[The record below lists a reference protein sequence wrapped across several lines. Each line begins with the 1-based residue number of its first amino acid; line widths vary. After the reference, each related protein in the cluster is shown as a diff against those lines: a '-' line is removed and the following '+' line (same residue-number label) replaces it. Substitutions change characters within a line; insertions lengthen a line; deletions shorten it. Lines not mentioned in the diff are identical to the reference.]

1 VINVHHELMVLVSCL
16 YNLFIIYN
24 QFCFVFLYK
33 DPLIG
38 CEDCQ
43 CRIEGVIQGRLDC
56 DLRSGQ
62 CPCRENIGGRT
73 CDRCSPGL

>member
-1 VINVHHELMVLVSCL
+1 LFWCL
-16 YNLFIIYN
+16 
-24 QFCFVFLYK
+24 

-43 CRIEGVIQGRLDC
+43 CRIEGVINARLDC

-73 CDRCSPGL
+73 CDRCAPGLSIKNLNRFISIDFSRSL